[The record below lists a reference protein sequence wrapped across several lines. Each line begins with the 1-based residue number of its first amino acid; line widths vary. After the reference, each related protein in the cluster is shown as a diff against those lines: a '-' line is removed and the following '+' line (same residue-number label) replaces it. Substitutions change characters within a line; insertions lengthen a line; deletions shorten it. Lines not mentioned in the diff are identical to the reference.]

1 MLMSSNG
8 RQARTVPDSSCS
20 WRERIGTLASRAVAP
35 RTPYAGSL
43 SFQQLSLQQGVYM
56 PFAIRHDRAA
66 HRFETEVDGVECE
79 LDYTL
84 TAAVMT
90 ITHTGVP
97 SEVGGRGIASA
108 LVQAA
113 FEAARSEGWKVVPA
127 CSYAAVWIG
136 RHAEY
141 RDLRA

>member
-1 MLMSSNG
+1 
-8 RQARTVPDSSCS
+8 
-20 WRERIGTLASRAVAP
+20 
-35 RTPYAGSL
+35 
-43 SFQQLSLQQGVYM
+43 M
-56 PFAIRHDRAA
+56 PFAIQHDRAA
-66 HRFETEVDGVECE
+66 HRFETQVDGAECE

-113 FEAARSEGWKVVPA
+113 FEAARSEGWKVVPE

-136 RHAEY
+136 RHPEY
-141 RDLRA
+141 RDLCA